1 MITTRE
7 GLVPN
12 RFAAALHSRTN
23 ILEDSPEHGTIE
35 VLKPRP
41 EALRRSWLVM
51 AFEFMMSVCGVV
63 DEKNRLASFAK
74 GDLDGWNLSRHRREI
89 NGTIMKLNCIFNIG
103 FVSSGE
109 KISFTGT
116 GVGNTKSLRCPSSDR
131 TITT

>member
-23 ILEDSPEHGTIE
+23 ILEYSPEHGTME

-51 AFEFMMSVCGVV
+51 AFEFMMSVCGLV
-63 DEKNRLASFAK
+63 DEKICLASFAK
-74 GDLDGWNLSRHRREI
+74 GDLDGSNLSRHRPRDQRHNNEVELHFQDWIRIIRRE
-89 NGTIMKLNCIFNIG
+89 NF
-103 FVSSGE
+103 FHWD
-109 KISFTGT
+109 
-116 GVGNTKSLRCPSSDR
+116 RCR
-131 TITT
+131 